1 MLQLQLEVNSYM
13 RTRRILAAI
22 LSIAFILT
30 SYGMYGVYGADIPVQ
45 PPPTGLAITPVNPP
59 EPAIG
64 YSASDGGESGFYAD
78 ISWGNLANPSGSAG
92 INILGKYLNIY
103 LEESPKGYK
112 PARPVYAQ
120 ERGLAADTKPVRMRN
135 LKSGTVYKANAKAY
149 YEYINTNIPNSQVAR
164 SDESAGSN
172 SVRFL
177 TDINVQCFTAGTGNV
192 KVIWDDVWV
201 DGRRIS
207 YKLYISE
214 DKEFKNAFPVTIS
227 EELIGKDGPVVL
239 NETDGTLEYTQTVKN
254 AGRVYYVKLEPEL
267 PDNSIIR
274 SDKVKTYATST
285 NILVK
290 TTRMFDNDEGT
301 VWKLEWSPVLTSLSG
316 AESNVKVEY
325 EICRYEN
332 NVPTIIAVKEST
344 MHIITVPKDS
354 PVSYYLIR
362 AKVTKDGLPYYPPEL
377 NIKIESEKVALME
390 MEVPTTP
397 PMPVIVPSIKDST
410 GKVVIS
416 YEDIVSEEGVVT
428 HKGELGKDTATI
440 LWEVPKK
447 ADGTIDDR
455 ILYDIWLTEDPNT
468 LDSPPA
474 STLIR
479 ESFQP
484 AEANFVRDATNGNQI
499 IGYKYKL
506 TGLIPNHTYYF
517 KLVAKKTFAEEKD
530 GIIQNVTHSSVPAI
544 KLVITLS
551 GDAIDTPL
559 IPSNPPLEIKK
570 QPDSDK
576 KMITDKS
583 VTIQLKNRWYEKFN
597 KEQDTGRWYYV
608 KTDRADYNDP
618 VGSIEYNPYDPAT
631 PVDNI
636 NYRKVQY
643 GEGVSLY
650 VGCEEYYEGI
660 EPNLAD
666 TAKYPISGYKV
677 GSVSANPIAQQ
688 NLDQYEIPDL
698 NAPDSITSTGPVTS
712 KHNIVI
718 PVNTLKPNTTYVIWV
733 RAARPDPEHPGQ
745 LLLSDVSNP
754 IIFTTLP
761 SDTQVV
767 ENPTVP
773 ELSYNYVSDTF
784 VDLVWD
790 YKEGNKYYIKYGTV
804 DNPDRAGN
812 PIEIT
817 TEELISSGFNY
828 LRVPGLKPDTQY
840 YFWIQA
846 ESFSPDHSLS
856 AKSVWSDSLL
866 VKTLKDLPPATPRG
880 FGVKNTPDAVTKN
893 SIIFEWIEEDNL
905 EYILEIASDIDYTDA
920 KEYTAGSVAE
930 FKVEGLISNH
940 RYFARLYA
948 YDPAKKLRSQPTQSI
963 NVRTRSSSDDYDS
976 DQDVD
981 HVITGDYIEKGT
993 NVIGGV
999 WTVKIIGVN
1008 ADRLI
1013 ERMKTDRVLD
1023 YTVDLSKPPATA
1035 TRISVWVAK
1044 RVFDNLEQ
1052 LKENI
1057 AFRTTIVTY
1066 DFKAGILSDISMAD
1080 TKREQIYILDI
1091 VLTPQKPVANANE
1104 LVLKQ
1109 PLAQIG
1115 VKLETGADVI
1125 TVSQFSIPL
1134 VIRYPYTNVKD
1145 YTDSKTYGYYYNP
1158 VLSSWEQQ
1166 VTSADYDTDNSAGVM
1181 SFKTRTPGLFAIANR
1196 TGNLFD
1202 DIYGNKYEKSITNV
1216 AYKHKLKSVTG
1227 RSFSPDK
1234 IITAGDAVK
1243 ILFDTID
1250 GYKYDNGF
1258 MQTAAKLGLIKANKL
1273 ASGALT
1279 RQEAACMATV
1289 LYEIKSGTR
1298 TKGNVNIIS
1307 SYSDYGKVDK
1317 TIQNRVAFAV
1327 ENGFVPNVTETKL
1340 NPDESISRGEFMYML
1355 EKALVLTG
1363 EIE

>member
-1 MLQLQLEVNSYM
+1 M

-45 PPPTGLAITPVNPP
+45 PAPTGLAITPTNTP

-64 YSASDGGESGFYAD
+64 FSLTDGGESGFYAD
-78 ISWGNLANPSGSAG
+78 IGWGNLANPSGSAG

-103 LEESPKGYK
+103 LEESPKGYR
-112 PARPVYAQ
+112 PARPAYAQ
-120 ERGLAADTKPVRMRN
+120 EKGLAAETKPIRMKN

-149 YEYINTNIPNSQVAR
+149 YEYINTNIPNSQVAK
-164 SDESAGSN
+164 SDESAASN
-172 SVRFL
+172 SVKFM
-177 TDINVQCFTAGTGNV
+177 TDINVQCFTAGTGKV

-201 DGRRIS
+201 DGKRIS
-207 YKLYISE
+207 YQLYVSE
-214 DKEFKNAFPVTIS
+214 DKEFKNTFPIS
-227 EELIGKDGPVVL
+227 ITEDLIGENGPVVL
-239 NETDGTLEYTQTVKN
+239 NQTDGTLEYVQNVKN
-254 AGRVYYVKLEPEL
+254 SGRVYYVKIVPVITD
-267 PDNSIIR
+267 PTIVKSTQ
-274 SDKVKTYATST
+274 VKTYATST

-290 TTRMFDNDEGT
+290 TTKMFKNDSGT

-325 EICRYEN
+325 EIISFDDEN
-332 NVPTIIAVKEST
+332 KQTTLAVKEST
-344 MHIITVPKDS
+344 MHVITVPDNS
-354 PVSYYLIR
+354 TARFYQIR
-362 AKVTKDGLPYYPPEL
+362 ANITKDGLPYYPPEL
-377 NIKIESEKVALME
+377 KIKIESEKFALLE

-416 YEDIVSEEGVVT
+416 YEDIVSDGVVT

-455 ILYDIWLTEDPNT
+455 ILYDIWLIEDPDT
-468 LDSPPA
+468 IDSPP
-474 STLIR
+474 SGTLIR

-484 AEANFVRDATNGNQI
+484 GETNFVRDAINGNQI

-506 TGLIPNHTYYF
+506 TGLKPNHTYYF

-530 GIIQNVTHSSVPAI
+530 GIIQNVTHASVPAI
-544 KLVITLS
+544 KVVITLP
-551 GDAIDTPL
+551 GGGIDTPL

-583 VTIQLKNRWYEKFN
+583 VTVQLKNRWYEQYN
-597 KEQDTGRWYYV
+597 KVPDTGRWYYV
-608 KTDRADYNDP
+608 KTDRVDYNDP
-618 VGSIEYNPYDPAT
+618 SSTIEYNPYDPDT
-631 PVDNI
+631 PVDNK
-636 NYRKVQY
+636 NYRKVEY

-666 TAKYPISGYKV
+666 TTKYPIDGYKV
-677 GSVSANPIAQQ
+677 GNVPANPIAQQ
-688 NLDQYEIPDL
+688 NLDQYEIPEL
-698 NAPDSITSTGPVTS
+698 NAPDSVTGTNTVTS

-733 RAARPDPEHPGQ
+733 RAVRPDPEHPGQ
-745 LLLSDVSNP
+745 MLLSDVSNP

-761 SDTQVV
+761 SDTQAV
-767 ENPTVP
+767 EKPTVP

-812 PIEIT
+812 TIEIT
-817 TEELISSGFNY
+817 TEELISSGLNY

-856 AKSVWSDSLL
+856 EKSVWSDSLL

-893 SIIFEWIEEDNL
+893 SIIFEWIKEDNL

-948 YDPAKKLRSQPTQSI
+948 YDPVKKLRSQPTQSI

-981 HVITGDYIEKGT
+981 HVITGDYVEKGT

-999 WTVKIIGVN
+999 WTVKIIGVS

-1052 LKENI
+1052 LKENV
-1057 AFRTTIVTY
+1057 AFKTTIVTY
-1066 DFKAGILSDISMAD
+1066 DFKAGILSDISTAD

-1145 YTDSKTYGYYYNP
+1145 YTESKTYGYYYNP
-1158 VLSSWEQQ
+1158 VLSNWEQQ

-1202 DIYGNKYEKSITNV
+1202 DIYGSKYESSITNV

-1227 RSFSPDK
+1227 RSFNPDK
-1234 IITAGDAVK
+1234 TITAGDAVK

-1250 GYKYDNGF
+1250 DYKYDSGF
-1258 MQTAAKLGLIKANKL
+1258 MQTAAKLGLVNTNKL
-1273 ASGALT
+1273 ATGMLT

-1317 TIQNRVAFAV
+1317 SIQNRVAFAV

-1340 NPDESISRGEFMYML
+1340 NPAENISRGEFMYML
-1355 EKALVLTG
+1355 EKALVLAG